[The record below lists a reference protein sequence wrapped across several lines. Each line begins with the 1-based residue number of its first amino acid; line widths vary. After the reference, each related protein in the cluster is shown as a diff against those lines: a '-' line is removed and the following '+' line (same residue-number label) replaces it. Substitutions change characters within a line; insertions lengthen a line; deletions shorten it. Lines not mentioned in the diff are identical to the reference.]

1 MRSCAAKVVSI
12 ALGLFAFSP
21 AFNAAIL
28 SYEGFDYPSGSTI
41 VGQNGGIGFSQP
53 WQLNSSQGVFTNQ
66 GFGLSYT
73 DPQSNRLVTIGGS
86 LLIQGLTNGDFAAQ
100 PNRTLSYFRG
110 TNFGAADGV
119 TTWVSFLAVRQ
130 GPTTNSVTNVF
141 NPYPRAANLSLY
153 NSVPSNTEKLAMGNT
168 ALTPSNNVA
177 LLPQGSINNIKTSA
191 VSYSHTNFVVVR
203 IDHVSG
209 AAFDNA
215 YLFINPLL
223 ATEPPLSA
231 ADTNSIG
238 QFDFSFN
245 RIRPFAGG
253 NRPSAESPYAELVL
267 DEIRIGET
275 YADVAPYIPPIAVS
289 LSGSDAV
296 LAWPGIS
303 AHLQTAVGVTGPYTN
318 ILGATSPFTNYFPD
332 PRRFFRL
339 SSQ

>member
-1 MRSCAAKVVSI
+1 VRSCAAKVVLI
-12 ALGLFAFSP
+12 VLGLFLFAP
-21 AFNAAIL
+21 ASRAALL
-28 SYEGFDYPSGSTI
+28 SYEGFDYPSGSSI
-41 VGQNGGIGFSQP
+41 VGQNGGIGFTQP

-66 GFGLSYT
+66 GFSLAYT
-73 DPQSNRLVTIGGS
+73 DPQSNRLLTIGGS

-100 PNRTLSYFRG
+100 PNRLLSYSRG
-110 TNFGAADGV
+110 TNTSGTDGV
-119 TTWVSFLAVRQ
+119 STWISFLVVRQ

-141 NPYPRAANLSLY
+141 NPYPRSANLSLY
-153 NSVPSNTEKLAMGNT
+153 NNVPSNTEKLAMGNT

-177 LLPQGSINNIKTSA
+177 LLPQGSINNIRTSA
-191 VSYSHTNFVVVR
+191 VNYSHTNFIVVR
-203 IDHVSG
+203 IDHVAG
-209 AAFDNA
+209 AALDNA
-215 YLFINPLL
+215 YLFVNPPL

-275 YADVAPYIPPIAVS
+275 YADVAPYIPPLFVS
-289 LSGSDAV
+289 LSGGDAA
-296 LAWPGIS
+296 LTWSGTN
-303 AHLQTAVGVTGPYTN
+303 AHLQAAGDVDGPYTN
-318 ILGATSPFTNYFPD
+318 IVGATSPFTNNLPD
-332 PRRFFRL
+332 PRHFFRL